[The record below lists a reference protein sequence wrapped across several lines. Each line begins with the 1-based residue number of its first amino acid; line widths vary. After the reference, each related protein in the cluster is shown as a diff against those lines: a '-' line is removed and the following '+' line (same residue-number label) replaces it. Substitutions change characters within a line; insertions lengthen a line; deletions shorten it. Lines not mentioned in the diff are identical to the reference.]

1 MSDIERD
8 LEELGRHVWPSPA
21 QVLGR
26 VRSGDRHRL
35 QRRWRRVGRPIGAVL
50 AAAASIVVIGGV
62 SAAGIV
68 ALQEHLAGASSGVNK
83 DGASGGVLPAAN
95 TGGHSRLGGSSAG
108 SVPSASARLSP
119 APQPSSSP
127 SPSLNPQPV
136 GGTLVVTAN
145 SRGTYEVKLGTT
157 ISVDLTGGTA
167 NSPWGMPSSTPT
179 QIVRFERGARADDGG
194 VSATF
199 VAAGPGDATIQA
211 AQSSHCPP
219 LCGPPSYLWR
229 IEIIVVA

>member
-8 LEELGRHVWPSPA
+8 LEELGRHVWPSTE
-21 QVLGR
+21 QVLRR
-26 VRSGDRHRL
+26 VRSGDRHRGP
-35 QRRWRRVGRPIGAVL
+35 RRRHRFGGPL
-50 AAAASIVVIGGV
+50 AALLATAAAIVVIGGV

-68 ALQEHLAGASSGVNK
+68 ALQQHLAGVSSGADKHDALGSV
-83 DGASGGVLPAAN
+83 VPAAN
-95 TGGHSRLGGSSAG
+95 AGGHSGLGGISAG
-108 SVPSASARLSP
+108 SVPSASARLSQ
-119 APQPSSSP
+119 APELSASP
-127 SPSLNPQPV
+127 NPSLNPQPV

-157 ISVDLTGGTA
+157 ISVDLAGGTS

-179 QIVRFERGARADDGG
+179 QIVRFERGSRADDGV

-211 AQSSHCPP
+211 AQSSRCPP

-229 IEIIVVA
+229 IEIIVGA